1 LSELRCENIMTRDV
15 LTVEYGTDLEDAWQL
30 MRGRRIKALPVVD
43 RHKRI
48 IGIISLADFMRHAE
62 VDRSSG
68 ELRER
73 LQHLIKRSGTS
84 HTTKPEAVGQIM
96 CAQVRVV
103 SANRSVAELMPL
115 FSEDGHH
122 HIPVIGDDNRLVGI
136 ITQSDFVR
144 ALYGA
149 AA

>member
-1 LSELRCENIMTRDV
+1 M
-15 LTVEYGTDLEDAWQL
+15 
-30 MRGRRIKALPVVD
+30 
-43 RHKRI
+43 
-48 IGIISLADFMRHAE
+48 
-62 VDRSSG
+62 
-68 ELRER
+68 RER

-115 FSEDGHH
+115 FSSEDGHH
-122 HIPVIGDDNRLVGI
+122 HIPVIGPDNTLVGI

-144 ALYGA
+144 ALYGMA

>member
-1 LSELRCENIMTRDV
+1 MT
-15 LTVEYGTDLEDAWQL
+15 
-30 MRGRRIKALPVVD
+30 GR
-43 RHKRI
+43 
-48 IGIISLADFMRHAE
+48 
-62 VDRSSG
+62 DRSGESTGPTLGSGG

-73 LQHLIKRSGTS
+73 LQRLIRRSGSS

-96 CAQVRVV
+96 SAQVRVV
-103 SANRSVAELMPL
+103 SASGSVAKLMLL

-122 HIPVIGDDNRLVGI
+122 HIPVIGPDNKLVGI
-136 ITQSDFVR
+136 ITQSNFVR